1 MAFGTGEGHAF
12 EAWQLHFAARFGGW
26 KAANLGGGFL
36 SVQKTALGT
45 TGCWQRGASVSVWV
59 RIDQWLNNGEH
70 MGSHMIEHMI
80 IKIIKLNTDKI

>member
-45 TGCWQRGASVSVWV
+45 TGCWQRGASALHCHGAWDWRRS
-59 RIDQWLNNGEH
+59 RF
-70 MGSHMIEHMI
+70 
-80 IKIIKLNTDKI
+80 